1 MKLNQLV
8 AAIASTHEAMRNQAV
23 QSVNAAL
30 TVRNWLIGYYIVEF
44 EQKGEDRA
52 NYGGRLLELIGR
64 KLQGRGLKGISLT
77 TLKMS
82 RDFYKAYPQIGQT
95 VSDQFKQRDL
105 KAIPVLPVSRKIV
118 PISQTLSDQFTVSPK
133 LLLERLSFSHFS
145 ELIKVDDDLKRAF
158 YESQAIKGH
167 WSFRELKRQIGSLLF
182 ERLAKSQNKAAVLK
196 RIQGESLI
204 PEDIIKSP
212 YVFEFL
218 GIPERSEYTENQL
231 ETALINHLQA
241 FLMEL
246 GKGFCF
252 EARQKRITVNN
263 QHHYID
269 LVFYHRILKCHVL
282 IELKIREFNYTD
294 AGQMNFYLNY
304 MQDNEMEKGDNPPVG
319 IILCTHD
326 QRAEV
331 KYAVAGLNN
340 KLFVSRYKLK
350 LPTEK
355 ELREFITKDIKALE
369 GTKEGR

>member
-8 AAIASTHEAMRNQAV
+8 ATIAFTHDAMRNQAV
-23 QSVNAAL
+23 QSVNTAL
-30 TVRNWLIGYYIVEF
+30 TIRNWLIGYYIVEF

-52 NYGGRLLELIGR
+52 KYGDRLMELIGR

-82 RDFYKAYPQIGQT
+82 RDFYKAYPQISQT

-105 KAIPVLPVSRKIV
+105 RAIPILPVSRRIV
-118 PISQTLSDQFTVSPK
+118 PISQTVPDQLTVSPR
-133 LLLERLSFSHFS
+133 LLLERLSFSHFL
-145 ELIKVDDDLKRAF
+145 ELIKVEDPLKRAF
-158 YESQAIKGH
+158 YESQSIRGN

-182 ERLAKSQNKAAVLK
+182 ERMAKSRNKAAVIK
-196 RIQGESLI
+196 RIQGEILT
-204 PEDIIKSP
+204 PEDVIKSP
-212 YVFEFL
+212 YIFEFL

-282 IELKIREFNYTD
+282 IDLKVREFNHTD

-304 MQDNEMEKGDNPPVG
+304 MRDNEMEKGDNPPVG
-319 IILCTHD
+319 IILCSHD
-326 QRAEV
+326 QTAEV
-331 KYAVAGLNN
+331 KYAVGGLDN
-340 KLFVSRYKLK
+340 KLFVSRYKLQ

-355 ELREFITKDIKALE
+355 ELRDFITKDIKALE
-369 GTKEGR
+369 GNKGGR

>member
-8 AAIASTHEAMRNQAV
+8 ATIASTHEAMRNQAV
-23 QSVNAAL
+23 QSVNTAL
-30 TVRNWLIGYYIVEF
+30 TIRNWLIGHYIMEF

-52 NYGGRLLELIGR
+52 KYGDRLLETLSR
-64 KLQGRGLKGISLT
+64 KLEDRRLKGMSLSM
-77 TLKMS
+77 LKVY
-82 RDFYKAYPQIGQT
+82 RDFYKDYPQIGRTLSGQFKHLDDFSTSKISYPVAPISRT
-95 VSDQFKQRDL
+95 VSGQL
-105 KAIPVLPVSRKIV
+105 AVAPN
-118 PISQTLSDQFTVSPK
+118 
-133 LLLERLSFSHFS
+133 LLVERLSFAHFT
-145 ELIKVDDDLKRAF
+145 ELLKVEGSLKKAF
-158 YESQAIKGH
+158 YETQAIKGN

-182 ERLAKSQNKAAVLK
+182 ERMAKSRNKAAVLK
-196 RIQGESLI
+196 HIHGEILT
-204 PEDIIKSP
+204 PEDVIKSP
-212 YVFEFL
+212 CVFEFL

-282 IELKIREFNYTD
+282 IDLKVREFNHTD

-304 MQDNEMEKGDNPPVG
+304 MRDNEMENGDNPPVG
-319 IILCTHD
+319 IVLCTHD
-326 QRAEV
+326 QTAEV
-331 KYAVAGLNN
+331 RYAVGGLDN
-340 KLFVSRYKLK
+340 KLFVSRYKLQ

-355 ELREFITKDIKALE
+355 ELREFITKDIKLVLRDVNGYA
-369 GTKEGR
+369 